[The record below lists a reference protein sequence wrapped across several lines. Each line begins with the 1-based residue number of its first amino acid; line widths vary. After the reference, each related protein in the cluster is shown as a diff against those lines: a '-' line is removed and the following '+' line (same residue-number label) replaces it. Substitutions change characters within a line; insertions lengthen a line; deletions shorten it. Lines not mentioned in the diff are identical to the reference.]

1 MFEVHPQHPAST
13 PGWRWNS
20 NEHTLLQCRRKCLGD
35 STQSPLWLKAYLLH
49 LGEEPEILG
58 AGHGLFALKI
68 LQEQLAL
75 FPSSIG
81 GNVGGGRGRLWE
93 LHTSCSVCKPTPAPP
108 IRFIHFC
115 KCYFENKNNEA
126 DTSTKLPL
134 PSTYPSSTHT
144 HKHRR
149 MWAQGN
155 AFFLNR
161 FTNEGKSASKTEIC
175 FLTASVLHV
184 ITKSGQI

>member
-13 PGWRWNS
+13 PGWRWSS
-20 NEHTLLQCRRKCLGD
+20 NEHTLLQRRRKCLGD
-35 STQSPLWLKAYLLH
+35 SAPSALWLKTYLHH

-58 AGHGLFALKI
+58 VGHGPFALKT

-81 GNVGGGRGRLWE
+81 GNAGGGRRRRWK
-93 LHTSCSVCKPTPAPP
+93 LHTSCSVCKPATAPP

-126 DTSTKLPL
+126 DTSTKLPF
-134 PSTYPSSTHT
+134 PSTCPSSTHT
-144 HKHRR
+144 HTRGT
-149 MWAQGN
+149 WAQGN
-155 AFFLNR
+155 AFLLKSFHY
-161 FTNEGKSASKTEIC
+161 EGKSASRTGIC
-175 FLTASVLHV
+175 FLTASVLQV
-184 ITKSGQI
+184 ITNSGQI

>member
-13 PGWRWNS
+13 GWRWSS
-20 NEHTLLQCRRKCLGD
+20 NEHTLLQRRRKCLGD
-35 STQSPLWLKAYLLH
+35 SAPSALWLKASLHH

-58 AGHGLFALKI
+58 VGHGPFALKT

-81 GNVGGGRGRLWE
+81 GNVGGDRRRLWK
-93 LHTSCSVCKPTPAPP
+93 LHTSCSVCKPATAPP

-134 PSTYPSSTHT
+134 PSTCPSSTHT
-144 HKHRR
+144 HT
-149 MWAQGN
+149 
-155 AFFLNR
+155 NR
-161 FTNEGKSASKTEIC
+161 AYMGTRKCLFA
-175 FLTASVLHV
+175 
-184 ITKSGQI
+184 